1 MMCKSTGIYQA
12 QMSGGAGGVA
22 GSSASSAPSLTSATV
37 SPSSGSYTGGE
48 YVVITGASGIDVG
61 ATLTVGS
68 VATPLLRLSATSI
81 AFVPR
86 FLAVGSVGP
95 KDLVVTNPNGL
106 TATKTGGYTYLAQ
119 SALAFSSMTAL
130 VAALANYPT
139 GTMFRAV
146 DSSSNHFAHI
156 IKRADGTL
164 ALSGY
169 VDWTKASGFLD
180 HASYQFADVTGT
192 SNLTLDANG
201 VTFDVASGGAIYL
214 KGFLAHVE
222 QRSLTCL
229 AEILAG
235 NATPATNDIWYAGWI
250 SDPTVA
256 YTLNSGGNYFNGT
269 NWRQARHSG
278 SSVAAPTTTQASN
291 NMTATVGTSFE
302 PWIFVSMHRICED
315 GTESMIL
322 GANEQASGYFPV
334 NDGSTTLNT
343 SVAMA
348 VTAGQVI
355 WHLCFG
361 ARSASAG
368 TARMRLKSSVV
379 SMGVML

>member
-1 MMCKSTGIYQA
+1 MPNAAFQLLAASVAVSSTPSLA
-12 QMSGGAGGVA
+12 
-22 GSSASSAPSLTSATV
+22 SASV

-48 YVVITGASGIDVG
+48 YVVVTTATGIDVG
-61 ATLTVGS
+61 ATMTLGG
-68 VATPLLRLSATSI
+68 VATPMLRLSSTSF

-86 FLAVGSVGP
+86 FIAVGSVGA
-95 KDLVVTNPNGL
+95 KAIVVTNPNGL
-106 TATKTGGYTYLAQ
+106 TATKNSAYTYLAQ
-119 SALAFSSMTAL
+119 SALAFSSMTTL
-130 VAALANYPT
+130 VSALANYPT

-156 IKRADGTL
+156 IKRADSTL

-180 HASYQFADVTGT
+180 HASYQFADITGT
-192 SNLTLDANG
+192 SNLTLDSNG

-214 KGFLAHVE
+214 KGFKAHAE

-229 AEILAG
+229 ADILAG
-235 NATPATNDIWYAGWI
+235 NATPATNDLWYAGWI

-269 NWRQARHSG
+269 NWRQARHWG
-278 SSVAAPTTTQASN
+278 ASVAAPTTTQASS
-291 NMTATVGTSFE
+291 NMSATVGTSFE
-302 PWIFVSMHRICED
+302 PWVFVSTHRLCED
-315 GTESMIL
+315 GTESMIC
-322 GANEQASGYFPV
+322 GANEQSSGYLPA
-334 NDGSTTLNT
+334 NDGSITLNT
-343 SVAMA
+343 SVAMSA
-348 VTAGQVI
+348 TAGQVI
-355 WHLCFG
+355 WFLCFG

-368 TARMRLKSSVV
+368 TAQMRLKSSVI

>member
-1 MMCKSTGIYQA
+1 MVCYPRRRRGFDTTPPGSVPDLSAITVLPA
-12 QMSGGAGGVA
+12 A
-22 GSSASSAPSLTSATV
+22 GSF
-37 SPSSGSYTGGE
+37 TGGE
-48 YVVITGASGIDVG
+48 YIVVEDAVGVDEG
-61 ATLTVGS
+61 ATLTVGG
-68 VATPLLRLSATSI
+68 VATPMLRLSDTSF

-86 FLAVGSVGP
+86 FIAAGSVGA
-95 KDLVVTNPNGL
+95 KALVLTNPNGESD
-106 TATKTGGYTYLAQ
+106 TKAAAYTYLAQ

-130 VAALANYPT
+130 VAAKGNYPT

-146 DSSSNHFAHI
+146 DASSNHFAHI
-156 IKRADGTL
+156 IKRADGSL
-164 ALSGY
+164 ALSGF
-169 VDWTKASGFLD
+169 VDWTKAHSFFD
-180 HASYQFADVTGT
+180 HASYQFADITGT
-192 SNLTLDANG
+192 SNLTVDADG

-235 NATPATNDIWYAGWI
+235 NATPATNDEWWAGWI
-250 SDPTVA
+250 TDPTVA
-256 YTLNSGGNYFNGT
+256 YTLNAGGNYFNGT

-278 SSVAAPTTTQASN
+278 SNVAAPTTTQASN

>member
-1 MMCKSTGIYQA
+1 MVCYPRRRRGFDN
-12 QMSGGAGGVA
+12 
-22 GSSASSAPSLTSATV
+22 
-37 SPSSGSYTGGE
+37 SPSSIPDLSGITVLPAAGSFTGGE
-48 YVVITGASGIDVG
+48 YIVVEDAVGVDEG
-61 ATLTVGS
+61 ATLTLGG
-68 VATPLLRLSATSI
+68 VATPMIRLSSTSF

-86 FLAVGSVGP
+86 FIAAGSVGA
-95 KDLVVTNPNGL
+95 KDLVLTNPNGESD
-106 TATKTGGYTYLAQ
+106 TKAAAYTYLAQ

-130 VAALANYPT
+130 VAAKGNYPT

-156 IKRADGTL
+156 IKRADNTL
-164 ALSGY
+164 ALSGF

-180 HASYQFADVTGT
+180 HASYQFADITGT
-192 SNLTLDANG
+192 SGLTVDADG

-235 NATPATNDIWYAGWI
+235 NATPSTNDEWWAGWI
-250 SDPTVA
+250 TDPTVA
-256 YTLNSGGNYFNGT
+256 YTLNAGGNYFNGT

-348 VTAGQVI
+348 VTAGQKI